1 MHEFFIPPTWSSP
14 LMLSSTPFSLN
25 YSASTRCIVIF
36 TKKKKNKS
44 TTWQAWALWKEA
56 NTSVIL
62 SSKKFS
68 RYLQCYL
75 LYLSPFYLLP
85 YSYFSVI
92 SGWLAKSNSS
102 VPHQWTLARYPR
114 KWFPSQEVTYFL
126 YPNFLHL
133 LEATTSALKILQL
146 NEHIISCNVC
156 FVMSSFKIPYYPKS
170 EEFGFAFLFLWF

>member
-1 MHEFFIPPTWSSP
+1 
-14 LMLSSTPFSLN
+14 MLYLTPFSLN

-36 TKKKKNKS
+36 TKKKKKVYHMAS
-44 TTWQAWALWKEA
+44 MSSLEEA

-68 RYLQCYL
+68 RYVQCYL
-75 LYLSPFYLLP
+75 LYLPPFYLLP

-92 SGWLAKSNSS
+92 SGWLAKSNSLVS
-102 VPHQWTLARYPR
+102 HQWTLASYPR

-156 FVMSSFKIPYYPKS
+156 FVMSSFKILYYPKS

>member
-1 MHEFFIPPTWSSP
+1 MEILLFLGGGIESINAWILYSTN

-36 TKKKKNKS
+36 TKKKKKKKKIKS
-44 TTWQAWALWKEA
+44 ATWQAWALWKEA

-102 VPHQWTLARYPR
+102 VPQQWTLASYPR
-114 KWFPSQEVTYFL
+114 KWFPSQEVTYFC
-126 YPNFLHL
+126 
-133 LEATTSALKILQL
+133 IL
-146 NEHIISCNVC
+146 ISCTSWKQPLLLSRYCN
-156 FVMSSFKIPYYPKS
+156 
-170 EEFGFAFLFLWF
+170 